1 MKRSEPMTNKKD
13 IWDLTDEEMR
23 VICLKHWNKITKC
36 FGCKLN
42 LGKGKCLKV
51 YNKRYKYERGL

>member
-1 MKRSEPMTNKKD
+1 MKEKKG
-13 IWDLTDEEMR
+13 IFDLTDEEMR
-23 VICLKHWNKITKC
+23 MICLKHWNRVTKC
-36 FGCKLN
+36 FFCKLN